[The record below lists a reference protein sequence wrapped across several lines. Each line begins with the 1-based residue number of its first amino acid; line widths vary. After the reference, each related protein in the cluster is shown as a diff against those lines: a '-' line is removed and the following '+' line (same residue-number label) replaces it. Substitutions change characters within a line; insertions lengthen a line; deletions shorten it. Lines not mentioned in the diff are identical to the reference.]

1 LSELLTAAAIL
12 AVNDLKI
19 EKVETPEWGGHVF
32 VRSMTGTERD
42 AWESENIKKNK
53 QDKYDLN
60 LANIRARLCQM
71 TICDEKGTL
80 LFNGSQIAEL
90 GKKNAAAMDRCFSVG
105 QRLSGIS
112 KQDLEDMTKNSETDR
127 SADSSSN

>member
-19 EKVETPEWGGHVF
+19 EKVETPEWGGHVC
-32 VRSMTGTERD
+32 VRSMSGTDRD
-42 AWESENIKKNK
+42 LWEADNIKKNK

-60 LANIRARLCQM
+60 LANMRARLCTK
-71 TICDEKGTL
+71 TICDDQGAL
-80 LFNGSQIAEL
+80 LFNESQIAEL
-90 GKKNAAAMDRCFSVG
+90 GRKNAAALDRCFAVA

-112 KQDLEDMTKNSETDR
+112 KQDLEEMGKNSESSR